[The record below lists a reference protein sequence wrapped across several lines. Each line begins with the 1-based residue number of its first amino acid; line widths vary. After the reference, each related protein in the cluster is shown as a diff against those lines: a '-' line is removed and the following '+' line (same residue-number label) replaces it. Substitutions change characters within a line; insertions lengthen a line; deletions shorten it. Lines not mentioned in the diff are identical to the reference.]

1 MDFTNILYVD
11 SSRDTFVPVLIP
23 CSRLV
28 NIAVGVFMVL
38 GGISNFFTGT
48 WSSFILGAYAVVF
61 GLGRSLPHPELTTSI
76 GGANIILVVGGLEF
90 LPNVP
95 DYAYR
100 YASFLFSFLG
110 RGVFYIFIGSI
121 LLHDHVLRII
131 DGSLIAFIGLAYIAL
146 EFIPSIEPPSNM
158 RESDQGWGAEQI

>member
-1 MDFTNILYVD
+1 M
-11 SSRDTFVPVLIP
+11 PVLIQ

-61 GLGRSLPHPELTTSI
+61 GLGRSRRNLELTAPIVS
-76 GGANIILVVGGLEF
+76 ANIILVVGGLEF
-90 LPNVP
+90 LPHVP

-110 RGVFYIFIGSI
+110 RGVCKLDLCMSADPRGNSVANH
-121 LLHDHVLRII
+121 LRQQSTSLSVLSCCTTTCCA
-131 DGSLIAFIGLAYIAL
+131 SL
-146 EFIPSIEPPSNM
+146 M
-158 RESDQGWGAEQI
+158 VR

>member
-1 MDFTNILYVD
+1 M
-11 SSRDTFVPVLIP
+11 PVLIP

-61 GLGRSLPHPELTTSI
+61 GLGRSLPHSELTTSI

-110 RGVFYIFIGSI
+110 RGVCKLFSFCTPLDQRGKI
-121 LLHDHVLRII
+121 R
-131 DGSLIAFIGLAYIAL
+131 SLISSVNSLHLHRFHSAARPRA
-146 EFIPSIEPPSNM
+146 
-158 RESDQGWGAEQI
+158 AHH

>member
-1 MDFTNILYVD
+1 MDFTNI
-11 SSRDTFVPVLIP
+11 F
-23 CSRLV
+23 RLV

-38 GGISNFFTGT
+38 GGISNFFSGSF
-48 WSSFILGAYAVVF
+48 SSIILGAYVVVF
-61 GLGRSLPHPELTTSI
+61 GLVI
-76 GGANIILVVGGLEF
+76 AGLEF
-90 LPNVP
+90 LPHVP

-131 DGSLIAFIGLAYIAL
+131 DGSLVGFIGLAYVAL
-146 EFIPSIEPPSNM
+146 EFIPSIEPPANM
-158 RESDQGWGAEQI
+158 RESDQGWGAEQV